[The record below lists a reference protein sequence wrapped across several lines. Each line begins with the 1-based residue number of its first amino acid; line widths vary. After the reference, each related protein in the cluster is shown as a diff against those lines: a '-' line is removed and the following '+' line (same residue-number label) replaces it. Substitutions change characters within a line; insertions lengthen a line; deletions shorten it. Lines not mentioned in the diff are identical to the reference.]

1 MKRLPLVPKSE
12 GILLNRNEVMRA
24 RKAQQAV
31 HWARKRASP
40 GKLRNPD
47 GDRIVLIEDTSEI
60 HLEKPNLVRF
70 EARQTQPDLP
80 AITTRD
86 SLKASLRHR
95 PDWIILGEIRGG
107 EFLGRNLSFLRT
119 LRGLRPS
126 LRTAP
131 WWRASLPLQLGS
143 PRPVRWVNRETTPHG
158 RVEADPAAD
167 AGSGDAGRL

>member
-47 GDRIVLIEDTSEI
+47 EDRIVLIEDTSEI

-70 EARQTQPDLP
+70 EARQAQPDLP

-86 SLKASLRHR
+86 LLKPSLRHR
-95 PDWIILGEIRGG
+95 PDRIILGEIRAARRSICSSYV
-107 EFLGRNLSFLRT
+107 FLDRRTKDLSQIC
-119 LRGLRPS
+119 PK
-126 LRTAP
+126 
-131 WWRASLPLQLGS
+131 
-143 PRPVRWVNRETTPHG
+143 
-158 RVEADPAAD
+158 
-167 AGSGDAGRL
+167 SGTCQPM

>member
-47 GDRIVLIEDTSEI
+47 EDRIVLIEDTSEI

-70 EARQTQPDLP
+70 EARQAQPDLP

-86 SLKASLRHR
+86 LQKPSLRHR
-95 PDWIILGEIRGG
+95 PDRIILGEIRGG
-107 EFLGRNLSFLRT
+107 EAFDLLQLLNTGNPWCSQPFTPAPLPKRFRDLRVAFLRAESNW
-119 LRGLRPS
+119 RI
-126 LRTAP
+126 AP
-131 WWRASLPLQLGS
+131 LGPTS
-143 PRPVRWVNRETTPHG
+143 AIR
-158 RVEADPAAD
+158 
-167 AGSGDAGRL
+167 